1 MPAGSSVMLG
11 AHVVSETLF
20 YVWRSCVIGN
30 FVSSLDVLCYRKVC
44 FMFGAHMLVESFF
57 YAMSACASG
66 KFILCAQLIC

>member
-30 FVSSLDVLCYRKVC
+30 FVSCLDVLCYRKVC
-44 FMFGAHMLVESFF
+44 FMFGAHMLVESF
-57 YAMSACASG
+57 
-66 KFILCAQLIC
+66 LCYECMC